1 MNWDFLWGLI
11 IVGAVGLFVI
21 GLIVATH
28 DDQDYIELNYY
39 EENEKKTR

>member
-11 IVGAVGLFVI
+11 IVGAVGLFVM
-21 GLIVATH
+21 GLITAAH
-28 DDQDYIELNYY
+28 DDQDYVELNYY